1 MERIEE
7 MKGMKIMIDSIN
19 FIIRDVEELDFK
31 NICKIIQGKVKHYT
45 QRNKNTGYENSCY
58 SFNYKGI
65 EFKYNS
71 NRKLVTMITNAHK
84 VLNKMDIKES
94 DLNEYEGRVHQ
105 AVSEVLNTNNF
116 NLELSRIDYC
126 IDIPLTEDEM
136 KVYLFLLK
144 YNKEK
149 FKYMKK
155 ENEYATSVYVKTKKG
170 KRNLN
175 IYDRGAKTGK
185 EEDKNVLRIE
195 LQCKSKLV
203 KSELEKDG
211 IGRELCNYWSKQGME
226 DYYFDVLSDY
236 FYEGDYYTR
245 DLADKIID
253 ESDNTKKSK
262 EKLKKFLEDVEN
274 NKLAGLISDKKY
286 SPQVI
291 RNRIKK
297 LNELSIN
304 PIPIPRLLVESRH
317 IEQLE
322 NLLTRARRIAKESY
336 FDKK

>member
-1 MERIEE
+1 MERINE
-7 MKGMKIMIDSIN
+7 MKGMKVMIDSID
-19 FIIRDVEELDFK
+19 FIIKNVEELDFIH
-31 NICKIIQGKVKHYT
+31 ICKIIQGKVKHFIKK
-45 QRNKNTGYENSCY
+45 NKNTGYENSCY
-58 SFNYKGI
+58 SFNHKGM

-71 NRKLVTMITNAHK
+71 NLNVVTVVTNVHEL
-84 VLNKMDIKES
+84 LNKRDITES
-94 DLNEYEGRVHQ
+94 DLNEYEGKVLQ
-105 AVSEVLNTNNF
+105 AVSEVLNTNDF
-116 NLELSRIDYC
+116 KLDLSRIDYC

-144 YNKEK
+144 YNKDR

-155 ENEYATSVYVKTKKG
+155 ENEYATSVYAKTKRG

-185 EEDKNVLRIE
+185 DEDENILRIE

-203 KSELEKDG
+203 KAELEKDG
-211 IGRELCNYWSKQGME
+211 IARELYNYWSKQGME
-226 DYYFDVLSDY
+226 EYYFDVLSGY

-253 ESDNTKKSK
+253 ESDNTEMSK

-274 NKLAGLISDKKY
+274 NKLSGLISDKKY
-286 SPQVI
+286 SPQVV
-291 RNRIKK
+291 RNRIEK
-297 LNELSIN
+297 LNQLAIN

-317 IEQLE
+317 IEHLE
-322 NLLTRARRIAKESY
+322 NLLTRARRIADENY
-336 FDKK
+336 FV